1 MYKKIKDLSL
11 DELRPVLRFF
21 IEISMPNEFNDCD
34 EILRNFPDIGK
45 IADNLK
51 EILDEEN
58 EDCGNECLKSP
69 EDSECAEKLKAYIA
83 ELLNNFSESIDAPTG
98 WSTSS
103 PLVQALN
110 EFILD
115 AHSKAPSSNES
126 VFSLDDIVN
135 MFKRLFRQLWKDYSE
150 SSSPSADDVDTSL
163 KEEQESEAVSGE
175 PDNTPEIFRYMSL
188 SRFIQLITQGFYIAS
203 ANNFEDS
210 FDCRFPPKSPT
221 LNSLNCL
228 LSFFSRYGRNCF
240 RCPRDLIVNI
250 IGFYRRR
257 HGGAKDSQLTD
268 IKIDAINNTFMS
280 NPLAALCELFGILEA
295 ESKKSTFIS
304 CWCATPDESY
314 LLWKT
319 YGKDGVR
326 IKTTV
331 KKFKDFIDKWAKK
344 RKEEVTN
351 DTKNTFEK
359 GQVYDGALE
368 VMQDGYVFYIPQKTF
383 ESDQASESK
392 TSGKKRDRFFTKI
405 SAYEGEKEY
414 RFVFGVRDPENAKD
428 PKNAPN
434 PGDEEKLRQ
443 RYPNGLVID
452 SLDTLFIDEVRIS
465 PFFTDVEFD
474 ALKTAFKKLGIDD
487 KKIKH
492 STLQMTR

>member
-34 EILRNFPDIGK
+34 EILREFPDIGK
-45 IADNLK
+45 ISDKHK
-51 EILDEEN
+51 EILNEGN
-58 EDCGNECLKSP
+58 EDHGNESLKSP
-69 EDSECAEKLKAYIA
+69 EDSECAEKLKAHIA
-83 ELLNNFSESIDAPTG
+83 KLLNNFSKSIDAPTG

-115 AHSKAPSSNES
+115 EHSKAPSSNES

-135 MFKRLFRQLWKDYSE
+135 MFKWLFRQLWKDNTE
-150 SSSPSADDVDTSL
+150 SSSPSADDADTSL

-304 CWCATPDESY
+304 CWCATPEESY

-331 KKFKDFIDKWAKK
+331 KKFKDLIRK
-344 RKEEVTN
+344 RAETRNKTLSDNPKES
-351 DTKNTFEK
+351 FEK
-359 GQVYDGALE
+359 GQVYDGALK
-368 VMQDGYVFYIPQKTF
+368 VTQDGKVRYISQKTF

-392 TSGKKRDRFFTKI
+392 TGCQKQNWFFTKV

-414 RFVFGVRDPENAKD
+414 RFVFGARDPKNAQD
-428 PKNAPN
+428 TKNAPN

-443 RYPNGLVID
+443 RYPNGLVIN

-465 PFFTDVEFD
+465 PFFTELEFD
-474 ALKTAFKKLGIDD
+474 ALKTTITALGIDD

-492 STLQMTR
+492 STLQITR